1 MKRLLKTIL
10 VLFLIIV
17 LSGSAFLI
25 FQGYRN
31 YQTLSETH
39 PISELIRDE
48 QGKQEY
54 VKLEE
59 ISPYLVDATISVE
72 DKNFYEHGGV
82 DLAGVARAVLSNLFG
97 IGEPSG
103 GSTISQQLCKNLYGL
118 FYDTSLTRKIT
129 EAFLTYDL
137 EKNYEK
143 DDIIELYLNVINYGD
158 GYTGVYQASMGY
170 FGKEPSE
177 LSLDEA
183 SLLAGIPQSPGNL
196 QLSNHYEDAKK
207 KQKIVLEAMV
217 REQKINQEQMD
228 EITGE
233 S

>member
-31 YQTLSETH
+31 YQTLSEAH

-196 QLSNHYEDAKK
+196 QLSNH
-207 KQKIVLEAMV
+207 
-217 REQKINQEQMD
+217 
-228 EITGE
+228 
-233 S
+233 

>member
-31 YQTLSETH
+31 YQTLSEAH

-137 EKNYEK
+137 EKNFK
-143 DDIIELYLNVINYGD
+143 
-158 GYTGVYQASMGY
+158 
-170 FGKEPSE
+170 
-177 LSLDEA
+177 
-183 SLLAGIPQSPGNL
+183 
-196 QLSNHYEDAKK
+196 
-207 KQKIVLEAMV
+207 
-217 REQKINQEQMD
+217 KINAYSRNKQHKNKSQAPVTDSRDFDNNSFNNKYSVYKEK
-228 EITGE
+228 IT
-233 S
+233 